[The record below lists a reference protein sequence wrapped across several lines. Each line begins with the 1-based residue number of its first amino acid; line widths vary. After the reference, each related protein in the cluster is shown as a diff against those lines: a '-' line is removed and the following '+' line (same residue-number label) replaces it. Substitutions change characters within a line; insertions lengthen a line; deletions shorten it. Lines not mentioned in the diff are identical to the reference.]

1 MPHDDRRR
9 RFELLA
15 LPHLDAAYNLAR
27 WLAGN
32 TADAEDVVQDAYL
45 RAYRYFDAFQGGNF
59 RVWLLTIVRNAF
71 ITWVKENRSGR
82 MVFLP
87 DTPVAETAETEA
99 TMWGSRP
106 RDPEALLLESIDSQ
120 TLSRLMEQLPAEYRE
135 VLLLREVED
144 LAYKEIADRDR
155 RADRDGHVA
164 SFACAAQPAKA
175 VAAAGRDGERAWN
188 VIAPPDCCR
197 GWSTARW
204 DRSHGCASTAMSR
217 AATPALASL
226 RSCVPCRRR
235 SARTCR
241 IIALRRVWPRGSARP
256 WSARHCPPS
265 RRPRRVHG
273 SAGRLSAWPAPDW
286 PERWRAW
293 R

>member
-120 TLSRLMEQLPAEYRE
+120 TLEPADGTTAGGVPRGAAAARGRGSC
-135 VLLLREVED
+135 LQG
-144 LAYKEIADRDR
+144 DR
-155 RADRDGHVA
+155 R
-164 SFACAAQPAKA
+164 P
-175 VAAAGRDGERAWN
+175 
-188 VIAPPDCCR
+188 
-197 GWSTARW
+197 
-204 DRSHGCASTAMSR
+204 
-217 AATPALASL
+217 
-226 RSCVPCRRR
+226 
-235 SARTCR
+235 
-241 IIALRRVWPRGSARP
+241 
-256 WSARHCPPS
+256 
-265 RRPRRVHG
+265 
-273 SAGRLSAWPAPDW
+273 
-286 PERWRAW
+286 
-293 R
+293 